1 MWDSKI
7 DGDAVQLNYVSADG
21 EEMYP
26 GEVNVTVRY
35 RLTEDNDLVIQY
47 SATTSAKTV
56 INLTNHAYF
65 NLAGQVTRHMR
76 KLCHLNDELKKDR
89 SWNVIYGEFLGIRD
103 NIWPQCDD

>member
-7 DGDAVQLNYVSADG
+7 DGDVVQLNYVSADG
-21 EEMYP
+21 EEKYP

-35 RLTEDNDLVIQY
+35 RLTEDNELIIQY

-76 KLCHLNDELKKDR
+76 KLCRLNDELKKDL
-89 SWNVIYGEFLGIRD
+89 SCNVIYGEFVGIRD
-103 NIWPQCDD
+103 YI

>member
-21 EEMYP
+21 EEKYP

-35 RLTEDNDLVIQY
+35 RLTEDNELVIQY

-76 KLCHLNDELKKDR
+76 KLCRLNDELKKDR
-89 SWNVIYGEFLGIRD
+89 SCNVIYGDFFRD
-103 NIWPQCDD
+103 PGLYLTTM